1 MRDASGQDV
10 YRCSYIA
17 LVYPLLS
24 VVESDNFVF
33 RSWSYDCYSTN
44 TSAQHKWFQETDQYG
59 K

>member
-1 MRDASGQDV
+1 MHDASGQDA

-44 TSAQHKWFQETDQYG
+44 TSAQHR
-59 K
+59 

>member
-1 MRDASGQDV
+1 MCDASGQGA

-33 RSWSYDCYSTN
+33 RSWSYDFYITN
-44 TSAQHKWFQETDQYG
+44 TSAQHR
-59 K
+59 